1 MEFLIATIVA
11 VILLVGVQSS
21 CPHGCRCFD
30 VPEKL
35 GVGVAVSCNSRGL
48 DSIPTGFP
56 SDTYVLLLNNNS
68 ISKIEEKAFNNLP
81 QLYGLHLGN
90 NNISKIEENAFNNL
104 PKIAALSL
112 DNNHISKIEE
122 NAFNNLPTLTA
133 ISLMNNSISFV
144 SGKAFVNLQQL
155 KQLLFNM
162 DCGDCENIPFWR
174 WLRLD
179 QRTGISITCNDFH
192 GRQLS
197 SLQQNDFTGC
207 SGQST
212 TTTGQSTT
220 TTPSVTGRQ
229 STTTTG
235 QSATT
240 TPSVTGRQST
250 TTTGQSTTTT
260 PSVTGTNG
268 GNGSVWCSR
277 QGDWKWLV
285 YMFFMISLRYIMSN
299 I

>member
-1 MEFLIATIVA
+1 MEFLITTIVA
-11 VILLVGVQSS
+11 LILPVGVVSE
-21 CPHGCRCFD
+21 CPRPCVCGGGSVDC
-30 VPEKL
+30 K
-35 GVGVAVSCNSRGL
+35 SKGL
-48 DSIPTGFP
+48 DSIPRYLP
-56 SDTYVLLLNNNS
+56 LNSVVLDLSNND
-68 ISKIEEKAFNNLP
+68 
-81 QLYGLHLGN
+81 
-90 NNISKIEENAFNNL
+90 ISKIEENAFNNL
-104 PKIAALSL
+104 PKLAVLSL
-112 DNNHISKIEE
+112 NNNDISKIEE
-122 NAFNNLPTLTA
+122 NAFNNLPKLA
-133 ISLMNNSISFV
+133 VLSLNNNDISKIEENDFNNLPSLAGLSLMNNSISFV
-144 SGKAFVNLQQL
+144 SGKAFANLQQL
-155 KQLLFNM
+155 KQLLLNM

-179 QRTGISITCNDFH
+179 QRTGINITCNDFH

-235 QSATT
+235 QSTTT

-285 YMFFMISLRYIMSN
+285 YMFFMISFRYIMSN